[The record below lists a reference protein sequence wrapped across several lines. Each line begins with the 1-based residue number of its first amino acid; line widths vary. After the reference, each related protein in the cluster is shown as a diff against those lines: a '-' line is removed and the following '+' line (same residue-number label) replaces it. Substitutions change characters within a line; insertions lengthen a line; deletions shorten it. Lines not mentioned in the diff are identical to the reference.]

1 MEERASGY
9 RESPAWRKGY
19 FLLPYHQ
26 EQILAIYLEGN
37 FLWNNALILYEQV
50 FVLREHMW

>member
-1 MEERASGY
+1 MEGRASGY

-26 EQILAIYLEGN
+26 EHILAIYLEGN
-37 FLWNNALILYEQV
+37 FLWNNAAPSPTV
-50 FVLREHMW
+50 RAAP